1 MGEMTHRDGS
11 SFVSNHNKKKKAAQ
25 QLQKRA

>member
-1 MGEMTHRDGS
+1 MGEMTPRDGS
-11 SFVSNHNKKKKAAQ
+11 SFVSNHNKKAAQ